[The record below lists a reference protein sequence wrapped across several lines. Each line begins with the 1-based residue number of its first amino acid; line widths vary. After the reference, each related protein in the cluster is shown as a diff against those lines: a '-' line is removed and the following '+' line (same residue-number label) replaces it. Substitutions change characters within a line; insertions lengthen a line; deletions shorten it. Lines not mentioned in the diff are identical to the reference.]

1 MNRLTLAMAA
11 FVVLGVLA
19 WTTLSDERLRL
30 VTLAILA
37 LFAAKTWVRRN
48 DVMHPDN
55 QSEQD
60 AAEVDHEEVLPRA
73 NG

>member
-1 MNRLTLAMAA
+1 VNRLTLAMAA